1 MRKMG
6 FTGKLLGL
14 RVPQEKPMNPQ
25 ELFCPNLD
33 CPARGQVG
41 KGNIHTHSL
50 KDKRCVCDVC
60 EQTFATT
67 TGTIFYRLRS
77 DPQLVMWVIVLL
89 AYGCPIQAIVKAFGL
104 DERTVCDWH
113 KRAGQHCQQVHEH
126 LVENS
131 QHDLQQVQAD
141 EIKVKIQKGI
151 IWMALAIWVP
161 TRLWMGG
168 VISPK
173 RDMDLIQALV
183 DKVRSMALC
192 RPLLLAVDGLAS
204 YVSAFRNAFRSKFP
218 RQQGELGRCK
228 MVVWQDI
235 AIVQVVKQRMAGVLT
250 VDRRI
255 IQGAEGMVE
264 RLIKTTQGKGVIN
277 TAFIERLNATFRQRI
292 NSLTRRTRTLAQ
304 RPETLAAGMYLVGC
318 FYNFC
323 DFHHSLRL
331 KLSVGS
337 FGYHWM
343 QRTPAIVAR
352 LTDHQ
357 WTPIELFNYKVPPS
371 HWELPK
377 QRGRPST
384 ASLQLAQQWAS

>member
-1 MRKMG
+1 MSKTG
-6 FTGKLLGL
+6 FIGKLLGL
-14 RVPQEKPMNPQ
+14 PHPREKPMNPQ
-25 ELFCPNLD
+25 ELFCPNMD
-33 CPARGQVG
+33 CPTRGQVG
-41 KGNIHTHSL
+41 KDNIHVHSQ
-50 KDKRCVCDVC
+50 KDKRCNCAVCG
-60 EQTFATT
+60 QTFTTT

-89 AYGCPIQAIVKAFGL
+89 AYGCPVQAIVKAFGL
-104 DERTVCDWH
+104 DERTVSDWH
-113 KRAGQHCQQVHEH
+113 SRAGQHCQQVHEH
-126 LVENS
+126 LVESS

-141 EIKVKIQKGI
+141 EIKVKIQKGT

-161 TRLWMGG
+161 TRLWLGG
-168 VISPK
+168 VISLR
-173 RDMDLIQALV
+173 RDLDLIQGLA
-183 DKVRSMALC
+183 DKVRKMALC

-218 RQQGELGRCK
+218 RQEGETGRCK
-228 MVVWQDI
+228 LVAWQDI
-235 AIVQVVKQRMAGVLT
+235 AIVQVVKQRVESVLN
-250 VDRRI
+250 VERRI

-331 KLSVGS
+331 KLCVGS
-337 FGYHWM
+337 FGYRWV

-357 WTPIELFNYKVPPS
+357 WTPFELFNFKVPPS

-384 ASLQLAQQWAS
+384 AILQLARQWAS

>member
-1 MRKMG
+1 
-6 FTGKLLGL
+6 
-14 RVPQEKPMNPQ
+14 MNPQ
-25 ELFCPNLD
+25 ELFCPNMD
-33 CPARGQVG
+33 CAARGQVG

-50 KDKRCVCDVC
+50 KDKRCICDIC

-89 AYGCPIQAIVKAFGL
+89 AYGCPVQAIVKAFGL
-104 DERTVCDWH
+104 DERTVSDWH
-113 KRAGQHCQQVHEH
+113 RRASQHCQQVHEH
-126 LVENS
+126 LVESS
-131 QHDLQQVQAD
+131 QHDLEQVQAD
-141 EIKVKIQKGI
+141 EIKVKTQRGTF
-151 IWMALAIWVP
+151 WMALAIWVP

-168 VISPK
+168 EVSPK
-173 RDMDLIQALV
+173 RDLDLIQALA

-192 RPLLLAVDGLAS
+192 HPLLLAVDGLAS

-218 RQQGELGRCK
+218 RLEGELGRCK
-228 MVVWQDI
+228 LVAWQDI
-235 AIVQVVKQRMAGVLT
+235 AIVQVVKQRVEGVLH
-250 VDRRI
+250 VERRI
-255 IQGAEGMVE
+255 VQGPKNMIE
-264 RLIKTTQGKGVIN
+264 RLILTTQGKGVIN

-304 RPETLAAGMYLVGC
+304 RAETLVAGMYIVGC

-337 FGYHWM
+337 FGYRWV
-343 QRTPAIVAR
+343 QRTPAIASK
-352 LTDHQ
+352 LADHQ
-357 WTPIELFNYKVPPS
+357 WTPTELLNFKVPPS
-371 HWELPK
+371 RWEIPK

-384 ASLQLAQQWAS
+384 AMLRLAQQWAS

>member
-1 MRKMG
+1 
-6 FTGKLLGL
+6 
-14 RVPQEKPMNPQ
+14 MNPQ
-25 ELFCPNLD
+25 ELFCPNMD

-41 KGNIHTHSL
+41 KENIHVQSR
-50 KDKRCVCDVC
+50 KDKRCICEVCG
-60 EQTFATT
+60 QTFVTT

-77 DPQLVMWVIVLL
+77 DPQLVMWVIILL
-89 AYGCPIQAIVKAFGL
+89 AYGCPVPAIVKAFGL

-113 KRAGQHCQQVHEH
+113 SRAGKHCQSVHEH

-131 QHDLQQVQAD
+131 PHDLEQVQAD
-141 EIKVKIQKGI
+141 EIKVKTQKGT

-173 RDMDLIQALV
+173 RDLDLIQALA
-183 DKVRSMALC
+183 DKVRQMALC

-218 RQQGELGRCK
+218 RQAGEPGRCK
-228 MVVWQDI
+228 MVDWQDI
-235 AIVQVVKQRMAGVLT
+235 AIVQVVKQRAEGILHVE
-250 VDRRI
+250 RRI
-255 IQGAEGMVE
+255 VQGATDLVE
-264 RLIKTTQGKGVIN
+264 RLIKTTQGQGVIN

-292 NSLTRRTRTLAQ
+292 HSLTRRTRTLAQ
-304 RPETLAAGMYLVGC
+304 RSETLAAGMYLVGC

-337 FGYHWM
+337 FGHRWV
-343 QRTPAIVAR
+343 QRTPAIASR

-357 WTPIELFNYKVPPS
+357 WSHAELLTFQVPPPF
-371 HWELPK
+371 WELPK
-377 QRGRPST
+377 RRGRP
-384 ASLQLAQQWAS
+384 AIVMLQLAQQWVS

>member
-1 MRKMG
+1 
-6 FTGKLLGL
+6 
-14 RVPQEKPMNPQ
+14 
-25 ELFCPNLD
+25 
-33 CPARGQVG
+33 
-41 KGNIHTHSL
+41 
-50 KDKRCVCDVC
+50 
-60 EQTFATT
+60 
-67 TGTIFYRLRS
+67 
-77 DPQLVMWVIVLL
+77 MWVIVLL
-89 AYGCPIQAIVKAFGL
+89 ANGCPIQAIVKAFGL

-113 KRAGQHCQQVHEH
+113 RRAGKHCQQIHEH
-126 LVENS
+126 LVESS

-141 EIKVKIQKGI
+141 EIKVKTQKGT

-168 VISPK
+168 VSSPK
-173 RDMDLIQALV
+173 RDLDLIQSLA
-183 DKVRSMALC
+183 DKIRKMALC

-218 RQQGELGRCK
+218 RLEGEPGRCK
-228 MVVWQDI
+228 MVAWRAI
-235 AIVQVVKQRMAGVLT
+235 AIVQVVKQRVEGVLH

-255 IQGAEGMVE
+255 VQGAEDLVE

-292 NSLTRRTRTLAQ
+292 SSLTRRTRTLAQ
-304 RPETLAAGMYLVGC
+304 RSETLVAGMYLVGC

-337 FGYHWM
+337 FGHHWV
-343 QRTPAIVAR
+343 QRTPAIASG

-357 WTPIELFNYKVPPS
+357 WTPTELFNFKVPLPY
-371 HWELPK
+371 WQLPK
-377 QRGRPST
+377 QRGRPSI
-384 ASLQLAQQWAS
+384 ALLQLAQQWAS

>member
-1 MRKMG
+1 
-6 FTGKLLGL
+6 
-14 RVPQEKPMNPQ
+14 MNPG
-25 ELFCPNLD
+25 ELFCPNMS

-41 KGNIHTHSL
+41 KENIHVHSQ
-50 KDKRCVCDVC
+50 KEKRCICEVCG
-60 EQTFATT
+60 QTFTTT

-77 DPQLVMWVIVLL
+77 DPQVGMWVIILL

-104 DERTVCDWH
+104 DERTVSDWQ

-131 QHDLQQVQAD
+131 QHDLEQVQAD
-141 EIKVKIQKGI
+141 EIKVKIQKGT
-151 IWMALAIWVP
+151 IWVP
-161 TRLWMGG
+161 TRLWWGG
-168 VISPK
+168 VVSPK
-173 RDMDLIQALV
+173 RDLDLIQALA
-183 DKVRSMALC
+183 DQVRSMALC
-192 RPLLLAVDGLAS
+192 RPLWLAVDGLAS

-218 RQQGELGRCK
+218 RQAGETGRCQ
-228 MVVWQDI
+228 MVSWQDI
-235 AIVQVVKQRMAGVLT
+235 AIVQVVKQRVEGILN

-264 RLIKTTQGKGVIN
+264 RLIQTTQGKGVIN
-277 TAFIERLNATFRQRI
+277 TAFLERLHATFRQRI

-304 RPETLAAGMYLVGC
+304 RSETLAAGMYLVGC

-331 KLSVGS
+331 KLSLGS
-337 FGYHWM
+337 FGYRWV
-343 QRTPAIVAR
+343 QRTPAIVAK

-357 WTPIELFNYKVPPS
+357 WTPTELFHFKVPPAR
-371 HWELPK
+371 WELPK

-384 ASLQLAQQWAS
+384 AILQLAQQWAS

>member
-1 MRKMG
+1 
-6 FTGKLLGL
+6 
-14 RVPQEKPMNPQ
+14 MNPRD
-25 ELFCPNLD
+25 LFCPNIA

-41 KGNIHTHSL
+41 KENIHVHSQ
-50 KDKRCVCDVC
+50 KEKRCICEVCG
-60 EQTFATT
+60 QTFATT
-67 TGTIFYRLRS
+67 VGTIFYRLRS

-89 AYGCPIQAIVKAFGL
+89 AYGCPVQAIVKAFGL
-104 DERTVCDWH
+104 DERTVADWH
-113 KRAGQHCQQVHEH
+113 SRAGKHCQQVHEH

-131 QHDLQQVQAD
+131 QHDLEQVQAD
-141 EIKVKIQKGI
+141 EIKVKIQNGT

-173 RDMDLIQALV
+173 RDLDLIQALA
-183 DKVRSMALC
+183 DQVRKMALC

-204 YVSAFRNAFRSKFP
+204 YVSAFRNTFRSKLP
-218 RQQGELGRCK
+218 RQEGETGRCK
-228 MVVWQDI
+228 LVFWRDI
-235 AIVQVVKQRMAGVLT
+235 AIVQVVKQRVEGVLN
-250 VDRRI
+250 VERRI
-255 IQGAEGMVE
+255 VQGAEDMVE
-264 RLIKTTQGKGVIN
+264 RLIQTTQGKGVIN

-292 NSLTRRTRTLAQ
+292 HSLTRRTRTLAQ
-304 RPETLAAGMYLVGC
+304 RSETLAAGMYLVGC

-337 FGYHWM
+337 FGYRWV
-343 QRTPAIVAR
+343 QRTPAIAAR
-352 LTDHQ
+352 LTNHQ
-357 WTPIELFNYKVPPS
+357 WTPTEVLNFKVPPP

-384 ASLQLAQQWAS
+384 AILQLAHQWAS